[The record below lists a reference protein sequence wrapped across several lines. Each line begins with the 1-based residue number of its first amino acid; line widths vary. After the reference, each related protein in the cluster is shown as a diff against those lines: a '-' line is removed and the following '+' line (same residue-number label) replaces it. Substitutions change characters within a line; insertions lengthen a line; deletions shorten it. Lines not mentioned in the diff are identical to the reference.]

1 MTYTEEL
8 KKAKENNIDILT
20 LTVANEVESLLNGY
34 EMPHYTETAF
44 ERACAVVEANY
55 MKADINISLES
66 IVLALLKKTN
76 NNIVEYDNTYGL
88 RNIGSRELFD
98 YIDY

>member
-34 EMPHYTETAF
+34 EMPPYTETAF

-88 RNIGSRELFD
+88 RNIGSRELFH